1 MLQFE
6 IDLNEDELYDILDGQ
21 ILQHEAPDQGVSVK
35 QLAIDGPSE
44 NMCKFLRKNYGV
56 EELVRQS
63 NNFAVAPEFFQQDSD
78 EIRYDGPSSLLF
90 FMLCFSL
97 IACLLY
103 TAIDMLFFVSFEL

>member
-1 MLQFE
+1 MPLFHT
-6 IDLNEDELYDILDGQ
+6 YILVSDTINNKRLLPQ
-21 ILQHEAPDQGVSVK
+21 DQGVSVK

-103 TAIDMLFFVSFEL
+103 TAIDMLFFCKF